1 MLGGFLRREG
11 DQGDEARSTI
21 NLSRYAHLWSGL
33 GEAYTPV
40 AVSTV
45 SALTHAASSACIDTL
60 ASSVSSLP
68 IDVVRAVEDVR
79 VPVSPTPQL
88 VRKPSALVE
97 QDVWLYQV
105 MHSLLTDGNAFGYV
119 TGYGQGGYPTGVDL
133 ISPDLVGLRAI
144 DGEGRP
150 YVVIDGTRELLY
162 PQGDVWHVPGK
173 FVKPGT
179 PFADSPIER
188 AKGTIGAAIAA
199 RDFGSRFFGEG
210 GHPTALVSSDQALTP
225 EQADGIK
232 AAVMRA
238 LRPGSREPLVM
249 GSGLSWEQI
258 QVAPDDSQFIDLQR
272 FCNEEAARFWRVP
285 PAMIYAAT
293 SGQSVTYANVSQA
306 DMAYLKHSLEP
317 HLVRIERALT
327 ALLPPPQFVR
337 FNRSAFLRSDPVT
350 RSEVVDRRLRN
361 STLTVNE
368 ARALEDELPFDDE
381 AFDEPGIP
389 GDVDVRD
396 LSVPEA
402 IQKVYLGVANG
413 VITADEAREI
423 VNTLGGDLD
432 VPGPFPPL
440 GSAVPAP
447 TQDDDDDA

>member
-1 MLGGFLRREG
+1 MFGGLLRRG
-11 DQGDEARSTI
+11 DDGAEERSTI

-45 SALTHAASSACIDTL
+45 SALTNAATSACIDTL
-60 ASSVSSLP
+60 ASSVSALP
-68 IDVVRAVEDVR
+68 MDAVRAVEDVR
-79 VPVSPTPQL
+79 VPVTPTPQI
-88 VRKPSALVE
+88 VRQASALVE

-105 MHSLLTDGNAFGYV
+105 MHSLLTDGNAFGYI
-119 TGYGQGGYPTGVDL
+119 TGYSPGGYPTGIDL
-133 ISPDLVGLRAI
+133 IDPSLIGLRGI
-144 DGEGRP
+144 DEQGRP
-150 YVVIDGTRELLY
+150 YVAVNGARELLY
-162 PQGDVWHVPGK
+162 PNGDVWHVPGK

-210 GHPTALVSSDQALTP
+210 GHPTALVSSEQNLTP
-225 EQADGIK
+225 EQAEGIK
-232 AAVMRA
+232 AAVQRA

-272 FCNEEAARFWRVP
+272 YCNEEAARFWRVP

-327 ALLPPPQFVR
+327 ALLPRPQFVR

-361 STLTVNE
+361 STMTVNE
-368 ARALEDELPFDDE
+368 ARALEDELPFDDPE
-381 AFDEPGIP
+381 YDEPGIP
-389 GDVDVRD
+389 GSDD
-396 LSVPEA
+396 SM
-402 IQKVYLGVANG
+402 
-413 VITADEAREI
+413 T
-423 VNTLGGDLD
+423 
-432 VPGPFPPL
+432 
-440 GSAVPAP
+440 GSAVSAP
-447 TQDDDDDA
+447 TQDDTDDA